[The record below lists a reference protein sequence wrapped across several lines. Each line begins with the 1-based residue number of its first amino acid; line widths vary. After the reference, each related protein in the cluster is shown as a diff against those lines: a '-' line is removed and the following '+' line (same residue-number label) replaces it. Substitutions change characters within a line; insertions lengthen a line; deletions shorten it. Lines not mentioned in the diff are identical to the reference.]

1 MTLYSSSS
9 TSPTAHLLEEIQ
21 LYGLTADGDRDY
33 RPLPDADDLAFK
45 IRDVMTGMADI
56 FHDTRLEGDLDE
68 MLWSLVNSFHRRI
81 THTNKRLDD
90 TTVKMRDAQRE
101 QDGSEIRSV
110 ELEKLLDEAGTLTE
124 TRNAFEAM
132 RDLAAEHYEVMTGSP
147 WLPRTGSKVSHA
159 NVTSAMIQS
168 RDFLAAKARSE
179 NELHCPTGTK
189 IAFAGGA
196 DFNDHDLIWTKLD
209 AVHKR
214 YPDMVL
220 MHGGSPTGAELI
232 AAKWAA
238 NRKVPAVAFKP
249 DWSFGRSAPFKR
261 NDLILEQIPQG
272 VIVTPG
278 TGITE
283 NLADKAKKLGIK
295 VMRVGG

>member
-1 MTLYSSSS
+1 MTLYSSTTS
-9 TSPTAHLLEEIQ
+9 SPTAHLLAEMQ
-21 LYGLTADGDRDY
+21 LYGVTADGDRDY
-33 RPLPDADDLAFK
+33 RPLPDADALPAQ
-45 IRDVMTGMADI
+45 IGDVMANLRDI
-56 FHDTRLEGDLDE
+56 FADTRLEGELQE
-68 MLWSLVNSFHRRI
+68 MLWSLVNSFHRRH
-81 THTNKRLDD
+81 THTEKRLDD
-90 TTVKMRDAQRE
+90 TTLKIRDAQRE

-110 ELEKLLDEAGTLTE
+110 ELEKLLEDGTALTE

-159 NVTSAMIQS
+159 NLTAAMIDS

-179 NELHCPTGTK
+179 NEAHCPSGTK

-196 DFNDHDLIWTKLD
+196 DYNNHDLIWKTLD
-209 AVHKR
+209 AAHNK

-220 MHGGSPTGAELI
+220 LHGGSPTGAELI

-238 NRKVPAVAFKP
+238 NCKVPAVAFKP
-249 DWSFGRSAPFKR
+249 DWSVGRAAPFKR
-261 NDLILEQIPQG
+261 NDKMLEQMPQG